1 MFRFSKDDDSPRQR
15 QLRGLSLF
23 STLSP
28 RELKTVDGL
37 LHERSF
43 LQDEVIFDQ
52 GEEGQALYIIE
63 SGKVLICRQGQS
75 AGGKIA

>member
-1 MFRFSKDDDSPRQR
+1 MFLFSKAEDSSRLK
-15 QLRGLSLF
+15 QLRALSLF
-23 STLSP
+23 STLNP

-52 GEEGQALYIIE
+52 GEEGQALYIL
-63 SGKVLICRQGQS
+63 SLIHISEPTRPY
-75 AGGKIA
+75 